1 MLRLQLVSDLQ
12 LELHE
17 QNGLQVPFTV
27 LPGVDL
33 VVLAGNVGGCMRG
46 MEFARELKVEV
57 LYVPGTQEHSGLE
70 VDQTTMVMKFEAI
83 NSRVKVLQNNSVV
96 IGGVRFLGTTL
107 WPDFGTPVHPGRLA
121 LAMAPYADVRH
132 KSHTI
137 PYAALLWHHN
147 CAVAWLAKKLA
158 QPFKGPTVVVSHH
171 APHPK
176 STPLQGPI
184 DPIAQ
189 PNQTRLTELMQSTTI
204 WLHGGVSVA
213 CDYRIGAT
221 RVAANPFGSP
231 ADRGYPYS
239 VVAGSN
245 GYDPELV
252 IDVMAP

>member
-1 MLRLQLVSDLQ
+1 MLRLQLVSDLH
-12 LELHE
+12 LE
-17 QNGLQVPFTV
+17 QNGLQAPFTV
-27 LPGVDL
+27 RPGVDL
-33 VVLAGNVGGCMRG
+33 VVLAGSVAGCMLG
-46 MEFARELKVEV
+46 MEFARALKVSV
-57 LYVPGTQEHSGLE
+57 LYVPGIREHAGLE

-83 NSRVKVLQNNSVV
+83 GSKVKVLQNDSVV

-107 WPDFGTPVHPGRLA
+107 WPDFGSPVHLGRLA
-121 LAMAPYADVRH
+121 LAMSPYEDIRH
-132 KSHTI
+132 KGKPI

-147 CAVAWLAKKLA
+147 CAVAWLAKRLA

-189 PNQTRLTELMQSTTI
+189 PNQSRLTELMQSAAI

-231 ADRGYPYS
+231 TDRGYPYS
-239 VVAGSN
+239 IVPGSN